1 MKLRETRPRRM
12 ERMQKE
18 RKMMKKLTALALA
31 LWMLISVSG
40 CGGASAPSQEE
51 TTPPDLTGVWRQ
63 VDSQDEDFYQQA
75 RIQGDVIEIYWVDTS
90 MGEETVSL
98 YWYGT
103 FTPPETG
110 DKTYTWESQRDKEK
124 TDLAILASTDDT
136 KTFTYTKGQLSYEVS
151 VQGETGTVRLE
162 QVEDSEFLAD
172 QGTSEVKEE
181 VAEEIEYGLGDTW
194 TVEGLWSLTV
204 TGVEEVAERSEYADE
219 NPAVVYRVSYSYTNL
234 GYESD
239 IWEGLYIDLGNSTI
253 VDSAGK
259 VGRPYYYGDAVSPLE
274 TPVGA
279 TCDAQACIGLDNA
292 GDFTLT
298 VTEYDDSY
306 EEYSATFR
314 IPVSGETPA
323 PAEGAE
329 GVATT
334 GQTQTGGTVTLNGI
348 NLVLPDYATYEEV
361 EAGVSGLITLEEN
374 FRQAS
379 VVATDMGS
387 FDESNYDLLNQMT
400 IAAILEGTDY
410 TNEEG
415 YTVTV
420 GGETAQTVL
429 CNVSGQ
435 TWVLLAFI
443 HGGIQYSF
451 LYIQAPGA
459 NGDSSDFTTI
469 LENVSF
475 EA

>member
-51 TTPPDLTGVWRQ
+51 ATPPDLTGVWRQ

-323 PAEGAE
+323 PTEGTE
-329 GVATT
+329 GVAVT
-334 GQTQTGGTVTLNGI
+334 GQPQTGGTVTLKGI
-348 NLVLPDYATYEEV
+348 NLVLPDYATYQEV